1 MRIES
6 IRAIANQVTEM
17 MLKVAEKYNYKD
29 ELTQRMQR
37 ELIIHKKLVNTIND
51 EIISKAACYQTAYYD
66 VFDPDML
73 SNEDLAEYFWHLIL
87 HLYVGKED

>member
-29 ELTQRMQR
+29 ELTQRMQQ

-51 EIISKAACYQTAYYD
+51 EVISKAVCYQMAYYD
-66 VFDPDML
+66 IFDPDML
-73 SNEDLAEYFWHLIL
+73 SNEDLAEYFWYLTSY
-87 HLYVGKED
+87 LYIK